1 MGRKAHHLLSP
12 RGILLRGERHD
23 LLARGRLERSCH
35 HCHRCDLP
43 SVAMMAVKAPSSP
56 RALESAKDH
65 FYRFWVETQGNP
77 PHTPHEAAF
86 PAFTASAPKA
96 VHPTSVLSGS
106 AAEDNEG
113 AFQVTFRGKIP
124 LAASR
129 HDAPSIPIGPCPN
142 GVIEGTSTPF
152 MCGNVANIPR
162 RGSHLHSLRGL

>member
-23 LLARGRLERSCH
+23 LLARGRRERSCH

-56 RALESAKDH
+56 RALESAKD
-65 FYRFWVETQGNP
+65 RFGSKRKVT
-77 PHTPHEAAF
+77 

-96 VHPTSVLSGS
+96 IHPTSVLSGS
-106 AAEDNEG
+106 AAEGNEG

-152 MCGNVANIPR
+152 MCGNVASTPR
-162 RGSHLHSLRGL
+162 RGSHLPTLRSL

>member
-23 LLARGRLERSCH
+23 LLARGRRERSCH

-56 RALESAKDH
+56 RALESVFGSK
-65 FYRFWVETQGNP
+65 RKVTLP
-77 PHTPHEAAF
+77 PPHEAAF

-96 VHPTSVLSGS
+96 IHPTSVLSGS
-106 AAEDNEG
+106 AAEGNEG

-152 MCGNVANIPR
+152 MCGNVASTPR
-162 RGSHLHSLRGL
+162 RGSHLPTLRSL